1 MFLRCV
7 KSLFREN
14 HVFLHL
20 HFLSIIKHW
29 LPKHLSHAA
38 LSLTSFYFT
47 RSAIS
52 TLTAAF
58 LPCDMPLHQYKW
70 IFAVHMLPVC
80 WLFIIYSS
88 YNIKITAQ
96 RNTPEPKSYSFGLSY
111 MVSYR
116 NGSKLHSEK
125 LWFGI
130 RKCFFTKIVVKH
142 QNRIPRDVIDAPNV
156 TAFKKHLGNV
166 TNNML

>member
-111 MVSYR
+111 MVSWL
-116 NGSKLHSEK
+116 KAA
-125 LWFGI
+125 FGEALI
-130 RKCFFTKIVVKH
+130 WH
-142 QNRIPRDVIDAPNV
+142 QEVFLYQDCGQTPEQDS
-156 TAFKKHLGNV
+156 
-166 TNNML
+166 